1 MKYNTLFKPRD
12 YLQTKD
18 GLMFAVVS
26 TDLIAADLI
35 VSCLRYI
42 PDSDGLKKIS
52 TNDANC
58 YLQTSY
64 PQYLHHIE
72 QFDTVVHA
80 VPLAAVKQQYQ
91 PVQRLKQICQQPKD
105 VLEQPT
111 SELCAYFVSQGL
123 NVDHLGV
130 SGSLLIAAHG
140 AESDI
145 DLVVY
150 GRDNFFKARDCL
162 QQLFC
167 PEPSNSKPAQH
178 YQIQPLGQEQW
189 RQSWNKRG
197 CDLSLE
203 DYIWHEQRKYNKASI
218 NGIKFDL
225 TMVETQI
232 TDHQVYV
239 KQGTSVLKAV
249 IIDDSRAYDY
259 PARYRIDHPQ
269 IEQIISYSATYAGQA
284 CDGEQIE
291 AKGVLE
297 RSDSGNCRLVVGT
310 SREASGEYLKVL
322 KTATHERT

>member
-1 MKYNTLFKPRD
+1 MKCTNPLFKPRD
-12 YLQTKD
+12 YVQTKE
-18 GLMFAVVS
+18 GLMFAVVN

-42 PDSDGLKKIS
+42 HNADSLSKIS
-52 TNDANC
+52 TTDANR
-58 YLQTSY
+58 YLQANY
-64 PQYLHHIE
+64 PQYLHYLE

-80 VPLAAVKQQYQ
+80 VPLAAVKRHYQ
-91 PVQRLKQICQQPKD
+91 PVERLKQICQQPNNA
-105 VLEQPT
+105 LEQLT
-111 SELCAYFVSQGL
+111 SDLCAYVVSQGL
-123 NVDHLGV
+123 DADHLGV
-130 SGSLLIAAHG
+130 SGSILIAAHG

-167 PEPSNSKPAQH
+167 CDLSNSKHTQH
-178 YQIQPLGQEQW
+178 HQIQPLSQEQW
-189 RQSWNKRG
+189 RQSWNRRG

-239 KQGTSVLKAV
+239 KQGTSILNAV
-249 IIDDSRAYDY
+249 IIDDSKAYDY
-259 PARYRIDHPQ
+259 PVRYRIDHPQ
-269 IEQIISYSATYAGQA
+269 IEQILSYSATYAGQA
-284 CDGEQIE
+284 CNGEQIE

-297 RSDSGNCRLVVGT
+297 KSDSGDCRLVVGT
-310 SREASGEYLKVL
+310 SREAAGEYLKVL
-322 KTATHERT
+322 R